1 MSSSEDTS
9 SLPEDEPEEK
19 AFWGGGWPTEINL
32 FSLGIDLAPISALL
46 LKSFFSFSNWCF
58 QLAFWLA
65 EICSSGIS
73 QIFSEQADMKTQ
85 KLLGSRLKFYQRA
98 TSGRYQFENRPKA
111 SISP

>member
-46 LKSFFSFSNWCF
+46 LKSFFRFQIDAFSSRSD
-58 QLAFWLA
+58 WLRFA
-65 EICSSGIS
+65 IS

-85 KLLGSRLKFYQRA
+85 KLLGSRLKIYQRA

-111 SISP
+111 SISS